1 MGDTYVTFHGW
12 VGNEVTH
19 RDVNGVTVAN
29 LRVAS
34 TPRIKRKGQWM
45 DGDTTWYSVS
55 AWRALAD
62 NIRDSVKKGDALS
75 VTIGRDGVVSVWCGS
90 LDGVPWVAR
99 DEHAAQAAGCEIDS

>member
-34 TPRIKRKGQWM
+34 TPRIVVRRPRPSDARFGAWIPP
-45 DGDTTWYSVS
+45 TASAVFASVS
-55 AWRALAD
+55 DPSCSMSETCESRPE
-62 NIRDSVKKGDALS
+62 
-75 VTIGRDGVVSVWCGS
+75 VSS
-90 LDGVPWVAR
+90 F
-99 DEHAAQAAGCEIDS
+99 